1 MTRPSHPA
9 GTYVGL
15 YGSLGEDWR
24 CRAKALLDVAR
35 VPWHDPS
42 DSRWQGITLENG
54 DQHQALINE
63 LVAEE
68 HEGLLK
74 AGCVV
79 YQLTGGSEPPSS
91 LAARFELG
99 LLTGRGIDTFVH
111 VEPEA
116 LGRNYIWA
124 AVKQY
129 PHLVRCDSVEEAVQR
144 AIEKMG
150 RVGSGVQ
157 RRI

>member
-1 MTRPSHPA
+1 MTRPAHPA
-9 GTYVGL
+9 GSYVGL
-15 YGSLGEDWR
+15 FGSAGEDWR
-24 CRAKALLDVAR
+24 RRAKVLLDAAN

-42 DSRWQGITLENG
+42 DPRWQGITHENG
-54 DQHQALINE
+54 DQHQVLINK

-68 HEGLLK
+68 HQGLLR

-79 YQLTGGSEPPSS
+79 YQLTGGSEPPAS

-99 LLTGRGIDTFVH
+99 LLAGRGLITFVH

-124 AVKQY
+124 VLKQY
-129 PHLVRCDSVEEAVQR
+129 PHLVRCDSLEDAVQR

-150 RVGSGVQ
+150 QLDLGSH
-157 RRI
+157 